1 MTEQLEHDREM
12 AADPQAGEHAFD
24 DSAAGEFD
32 VAIIGMSGRFPGA
45 DDVDAFWSNLRAGR
59 DAITRFSEDDLR
71 AAGVP
76 DELLRN
82 PHYVRASGK
91 LRDVQHFDAG
101 FFGYSPRE
109 AELLEPGHR
118 IFLEC
123 AWEALEDA
131 GYVPEAV
138 RGRVGVYAGAGSS
151 GYTEQHLLP
160 NAALMASIGGLQAN
174 LAGGKDFLATR
185 TSYKL
190 DLRGPS
196 VNVQTACSTSLV
208 AVHLAVQSL
217 LGGESDLALAGGASV
232 LIPQDSGYMYSPG
245 GVVSPDGSCRAFD
258 ARSAGPLSG
267 SGVGVVV
274 LKRLADAVRD
284 GDPVRAVIKGSAI
297 NNDGAAKVAYTA
309 PGVEGQ
315 ATVITEAIA
324 AAGVEPDTIGYV
336 EAHGTGTDLGDTIEI
351 AALTRAFRA
360 STDRTGYCAV
370 GSVKTS
376 IGHLDTAAGVAG
388 LIKTVLA
395 LEHREIP
402 PTTHFETP
410 NPKIDFA
417 SSPFHVAA
425 RLEPWKADGHPRRA
439 GVSSFGIGGTNAH
452 LVLEEVPEPEPSGP
466 SRPWQLLTL
475 SARGPRALDEAARRL
490 ADHLAAHPEL
500 PLADVAFTLREGRR
514 AFPHRRTLAV
524 RAGEDAAALLRGS
537 VPERIAGGVVE
548 GGSRTVAFLF
558 PGLGDH
564 YPNMARGLYE
574 AERVFRAEVDRCA
587 EILRPRLGLDLR
599 EVLFPGDAPSDAPAG
614 GVDLRAMLGR
624 SAQPDAAAERLNR
637 TELAQPA
644 VFVVDYALAKLWMS
658 WGIVPDAV
666 IGHSLGEY
674 AAACIA
680 GV

>member
-1 MTEQLEHDREM
+1 MTEQDQHFDPSQD
-12 AADPQAGEHAFD
+12 AFAHSADTEPGAPEPAFD
-24 DSAAGEFD
+24 GSAAGEFD
-32 VAIIGMSGRFPGA
+32 VAIIGMAGRFPGA
-45 DDVDAFWSNLRAGR
+45 DDLETFWDNLRAGR
-59 DAITRFSEDDLR
+59 DAITHFTAEELR
-71 AAGVP
+71 AAGIP
-76 DELLRN
+76 DALLRN
-82 PHYVRASGK
+82 PEYVRSIGR

-131 GYVPEAV
+131 GYAPETV
-138 RGRVGVYAGAGSS
+138 RGRVGVYAGAGTS
-151 GYTEQHLLP
+151 GYTERHVLP
-160 NAALMASIGGLQAN
+160 NAELMASVGGFQAN
-174 LAGGKDFLATR
+174 LSSGKDFLATR

-208 AVHLAVQSL
+208 ATHLAVQSL
-217 LGGESDLALAGGASV
+217 LSGESDLALAGGASV
-232 LIPQDSGYMYSPG
+232 IVPQDTGYLYTPG
-245 GVVSPDGSCRAFD
+245 SIMSPDGRCRAFD
-258 ARSAGPLSG
+258 AKSAGALSG
-267 SGVGVVV
+267 SGAGVVV

-284 GDPVRAVIKGSAI
+284 GDAIRAVIKGSAI

-315 ATVITEAIA
+315 TWVITEALA

-351 AALTRAFRA
+351 AALTRAYRV

-395 LEHREIP
+395 LQHREIP
-402 PTTHFETP
+402 PTAHFESP

-417 SSPFHVAA
+417 GSPFHVAA
-425 RLEPWKADGHPRRA
+425 RLEPWRTDGEPRRA

-452 LVLEEVPEPEPSGP
+452 LVLEEAPEPEPSGP
-466 SRPWQLLTL
+466 SRPWQLVTL
-475 SARGPRALDEAARRL
+475 SARSPRALDAAAERL
-490 ADHLAAHPEL
+490 ADHLAAHPDL

-514 AFPHRRTLAV
+514 AFPHRRTLVV
-524 RAGEDAAALLRGS
+524 REGEDAAGLLRERS
-537 VPERIAGGVVE
+537 PERLVSGAVE
-548 GGSRTVAFLF
+548 GGSRSVAFLF

-574 AERVFRAEVDRCA
+574 SERVFRAEVDRCA
-587 EILRPRLGLDLR
+587 EILRPHLGLDLR
-599 EVLFPGDAPSDAPAG
+599 EVLFPGDAPEEEGGAAPK
-614 GVDLRAMLGR
+614 VDLRAMLGR
-624 SAQPDAAAERLNR
+624 ASAGPDDAAERLNATR
-637 TELAQPA
+637 MSQAALFVTE
-644 VFVVDYALAKLWMS
+644 YALAKQWMA
-658 WGIVPDAV
+658 WGVKP
-666 IGHSLGEY
+666 E
-674 AAACIA
+674 
-680 GV
+680 